1 MDTKNQIL
9 ITALDLFSEK
19 GFDGV
24 SVRDIA
30 KQVGVRE
37 SALYKH
43 FTSKQEILDKIAEK
57 MSSEVHEVY
66 KNVQAPEAL
75 GSDIVNAYQKI
86 SEKKLCE
93 MVWNVFKAF
102 TGDSELAKFRRL
114 LFREKQNANF
124 AQYYNSFFL
133 EGVVKSQTNTF
144 SKLIKA
150 GVFKKLDAK
159 IMAIQ
164 FYSPV
169 LFLFQKSDCGNTSE
183 DELKKLLFAHI
194 HTFGKLYSE
203 DLSKQINK
211 KNLLCTK

>member
-1 MDTKNQIL
+1 MDTKNLIL
-9 ITALDLFSEK
+9 TTALDLFSEK

-43 FTSKQEILDKIAEK
+43 FKSKQEILDKIAEK
-57 MSSEVHEVY
+57 MSTEVHEVY

-75 GSDIVNAYQKI
+75 GSDIAGAYTKI

-93 MVWNVFKAF
+93 MVWNVFQVF
-102 TGDSELAKFRRL
+102 TGETELAKFRRL
-114 LFREKQNANF
+114 LFHEKHNKNF
-124 AQYYNSFFL
+124 AAYYNSFFL
-133 EGVVKSQTNTF
+133 DGVVKSQADTF

-150 GVFKKLDAK
+150 GVFKKQDAN
-159 IMAIQ
+159 IMAMQ

-169 LFLFQKSDCGNTSE
+169 LFLFMKSDCGNTSE
-183 DELKKLLFAHI
+183 EEIKKTLFAHI

-203 DLSKQINK
+203 GK
-211 KNLLCTK
+211 

>member
-1 MDTKNQIL
+1 MDTKNLIL
-9 ITALDLFSEK
+9 TTALDLFSEN

-43 FTSKQEILDKIAEK
+43 FKNKQEILDKIAEK
-57 MSSEVHEVY
+57 MSEEVHEVY

-75 GSDIVNAYQKI
+75 GIEIAKGYKKI

-102 TGDSELAKFRRL
+102 TGNTELAKFRRL
-114 LFREKQNANF
+114 LFREKNSGKF
-124 AQYYNSFFL
+124 TDYYNAFFL
-133 EGVVKSQTNTF
+133 DGVVNSQAEIF

-150 GVFKKLDAK
+150 RLFKKYDAE
-159 IMAIQ
+159 IMAMQ

-169 LFLFQKSDCGNTSE
+169 LFLFQKSDCGNSSE
-183 DELKKLLFAHI
+183 EEIKKMLFDHI
-194 HTFGKLYSE
+194 HTFGKLYGE
-203 DLSKQINK
+203 DEK
-211 KNLLCTK
+211 